1 MIRFPHEIDL
11 ISESS
16 SILFL
21 TSNSSIMKN
30 GTTQIV
36 LIGGGYA
43 SVWAYRAIVNELLI
57 EMIAGKVQIRIICP
71 DDFHFFHGWTAES
84 LMGIVGDHNR
94 MSPLSEVF
102 KNAEIIKGRVVH
114 INTRCRNVRVDLN
127 NGTRSIVPYDQILL
141 GMGSADSDS
150 IVGLSEYAY
159 QLKSQNAYDQ
169 TKSRINNLI
178 RQAAESD
185 CQTARKLLRFVIAGC
200 GFTGVEVAA
209 NLAEFIH
216 ALKKQYPSLCNI
228 RPSIY
233 LINSKEEL
241 LPGLGRNFRRIRQY
255 ADKTLLQYGIKVLN
269 QLKINRISDKG
280 AYLSDGSFIESEMII
295 STIGQTRLVL
305 DGTENMERDS
315 EKRIITNS
323 FLQVNHHRGI
333 WGAGDSVQVMHPGTM
348 SPCPSNAL
356 WAIKQG
362 EHAGKNIAR
371 AVLNQS
377 LKPFTYKGL
386 GQCASLG
393 IGKGIGE
400 LHGIQF
406 TGWLA
411 WIIRWFFFQYFM
423 PSKKVMWR
431 EISDWFYLFISGKR
445 KYVNI
450 PENEIGIISKIS
462 INLLKPLYEN

>member
-1 MIRFPHEIDL
+1 
-11 ISESS
+11 
-16 SILFL
+16 
-21 TSNSSIMKN
+21 MKN
-30 GTTQIV
+30 GTKQIV

-43 SVWAYRAIVNELLI
+43 SIWAYRSIVNELLI
-57 EMIAGKVQIRIICP
+57 EMMAGKVRIRIICP
-71 DDFHFFHGWTAES
+71 DEFHFFHGWTAES
-84 LMGIVGDHNR
+84 LTGIIGDQNR

-102 KNAEIIKGRVVH
+102 KYADIVKGRVIY
-114 INTRCRNVRVDLN
+114 INTNCRIVRVELN
-127 NGTRSIVPYDQILL
+127 DGTRSIVPYDQILL
-141 GMGSADSDS
+141 GMGSTDSNS
-150 IVGLSEYAY
+150 IEGLSEYGY
-159 QLKSQNAYDQ
+159 QLKSQNAYNE
-169 TKSRINNLI
+169 TKSRIHNLV

-185 CQTARKLLRFVIAGC
+185 SRKAQKLLRFVIAGC

-216 ALKKQYPSLCNI
+216 DSKKQYASLCKI
-228 RPSIY
+228 HPSIY

-241 LPGLGRNFRRIRQY
+241 LPGLDRNFRRIRQY
-255 ADKTLLQYGIKVLN
+255 ADKILLQYGIKKLN
-269 QLKINRISDKG
+269 QLKIIRISDKG
-280 AYLSDGSFIESEMII
+280 AHMSDDSFIESEMII

-305 DGTENMERDS
+305 DGTEKMERDS
-315 EKRIITNS
+315 EKRIIANS
-323 FLQVNHHRGI
+323 FLQIKNHRGI
-333 WGAGDSVQVMHPGTM
+333 WGAGDSVQVMHSGTM
-348 SPCPSNAL
+348 NPCPSNAL

-362 EHAGKNIAR
+362 AHAGKNIAR

-400 LHGIQF
+400 LHGVQF

-411 WIIRWFFFQYFM
+411 WIVRWFFFQYFM

-431 EISDWFYLFISGKR
+431 EIADWFYFFITGKR
-445 KYVNI
+445 KYINKQG
-450 PENEIGIISKIS
+450 NEIRMINKIS

>member
-1 MIRFPHEIDL
+1 
-11 ISESS
+11 
-16 SILFL
+16 
-21 TSNSSIMKN
+21 MKN
-30 GTTQIV
+30 GTKQIV

-43 SVWAYRAIVNELLI
+43 SIWAYRSIVNELLV
-57 EMIAGKVQIRIICP
+57 EMMAGKVRIRIICP

-84 LMGIVGDHNR
+84 LMGIIGDQNR

-102 KNAEIIKGRVVH
+102 KYADLVKGKVVH
-114 INTRCRNVRVDLN
+114 INTDYRIVQVDLN
-127 NGTRSIVPYDQILL
+127 NGKRCIVPYNQILL
-141 GMGSADSDS
+141 GMGSADSNS
-150 IVGLSEYAY
+150 IEGLTEYAY
-159 QLKSQNAYDQ
+159 QLKSQKAYDE
-169 TKSRINNLI
+169 TKSRIHNLV

-185 CQTARKLLRFVIAGC
+185 SQTAQKLLRFVIVGC

-216 ALKKQYPSLCNI
+216 SLKKQYTNLNNI
-228 RPSIY
+228 HPSIY
-233 LINSKEEL
+233 LINSKKEL
-241 LPGLGRNFRRIRQY
+241 LPGLDRGFRRIRQY
-255 ADKTLLQYGIKVLN
+255 AAKTLVQYGIETLN
-269 QLKINRISDKG
+269 QLKITRITDNG
-280 AYLSDGSFIESEMII
+280 AYLSDGCFIESKMII
-295 STIGQTRLVL
+295 STIGQTRQVL
-305 DGTENMERDS
+305 DGTEKMDRDP
-315 EKRIITNS
+315 EKRIILNS
-323 FLQVNHHRGI
+323 FLQVNNHGI
-333 WGAGDSVQVMHPGTM
+333 WGAGDSVHITHFRTM
-348 SPCPSNAL
+348 SPCTSNAL

-371 AVLNQS
+371 AILNQS

-411 WIIRWFFFQYFM
+411 WIMRWFFFQYYM

-431 EISDWFYLFISGKR
+431 EIADWFYLFISGKR
-445 KYVNI
+445 KYVSMAEKKI
-450 PENEIGIISKIS
+450 SIIDKIS

>member
-1 MIRFPHEIDL
+1 
-11 ISESS
+11 
-16 SILFL
+16 
-21 TSNSSIMKN
+21 MKN
-30 GTTQIV
+30 GTRQIV

-43 SVWAYRAIVNELLI
+43 SIWAYRSLVNELLI
-57 EMIAGKVQIRIICP
+57 EMMAGKVRIRIICP
-71 DDFHFFHGWTAES
+71 DEFHFFHGWTAES
-84 LMGIVGDHNR
+84 LMGIIGDQNR

-102 KNAEIIKGRVVH
+102 KYADIIKGRVVH
-114 INTRCRNVRVDLN
+114 VNTNCRIVQVDLN

-141 GMGSADSDS
+141 GTGSADSNS
-150 IVGLSEYAY
+150 IEGLSEYAY
-159 QLKSQNAYDQ
+159 QLKSKNAYDE
-169 TKSRINNLI
+169 TKSRIHHLL
-178 RQAAESD
+178 RKAAESD
-185 CQTARKLLRFVIAGC
+185 SQTARKLLRFVIAGC

-216 ALKKQYPSLCNI
+216 ISKKQYASLCNI
-228 RPSIY
+228 YPSIY

-241 LPGLGRNFRRIRQY
+241 LPGLERNFRRIRQY
-255 ADKTLLQYGIKVLN
+255 TEKTLLQYGIKILS
-269 QLKINRISDKG
+269 QLKITRISEKG

-305 DGTENMERDS
+305 EGTEKMERDS
-315 EKRIITNS
+315 EKKIVINS
-323 FLQVNHHRGI
+323 FLQVKNHRGI
-333 WGAGDSVQVMHPGTM
+333 WGAGDSVQVIHSGTM

-406 TGWLA
+406 TGCLA

-431 EISDWFYLFISGKR
+431 EIADWFYLFISGKR

-450 PENEIGIISKIS
+450 PENEIGIINKIF

>member
-1 MIRFPHEIDL
+1 MVR
-11 ISESS
+11 
-16 SILFL
+16 
-21 TSNSSIMKN
+21 
-30 GTTQIV
+30 
-36 LIGGGYA
+36 
-43 SVWAYRAIVNELLI
+43 
-57 EMIAGKVQIRIICP
+57 
-71 DDFHFFHGWTAES
+71 
-84 LMGIVGDHNR
+84 
-94 MSPLSEVF
+94 
-102 KNAEIIKGRVVH
+102 
-114 INTRCRNVRVDLN
+114 INTSCRIVKVELN

-141 GMGSADSDS
+141 GMGSTDSNS
-150 IVGLSEYAY
+150 IEGLSEYAY
-159 QLKSQNAYDQ
+159 QLKSQNAYDE
-169 TKSRINNLI
+169 TKSRIHNLV

-185 CQTARKLLRFVIAGC
+185 SRKAQKLLRFVIAGC

-216 ALKKQYPSLCNI
+216 DSKKQFAGLCKI
-228 RPSIY
+228 QPSIY

-241 LPGLGRNFRRIRQY
+241 LPGLDRNFRHIRQY
-255 ADKTLLQYGIKVLN
+255 ADKILQQYGIKILN
-269 QLKINRISDKG
+269 QLKMIRISDKG
-280 AYLSDGSFIESEMII
+280 AYMSDGSFIESEMII

-305 DGTENMERDS
+305 DGTEKMERDS
-315 EKRIITNS
+315 EKRIIANS
-323 FLQVNHHRGI
+323 FLQIKNHPGI
-333 WGAGDSVQVMHPGTM
+333 WGAGDSVQVMHSGTM
-348 SPCPSNAL
+348 RPCPSNAL

-362 EHAGKNIAR
+362 EHAGKNISR
-371 AVLNQS
+371 AILNQS

-431 EISDWFYLFISGKR
+431 EIADWFYLFISGKR
-445 KYVNI
+445 KYINKHG
-450 PENEIGIISKIS
+450 NEIRMINKIS

>member
-1 MIRFPHEIDL
+1 
-11 ISESS
+11 
-16 SILFL
+16 
-21 TSNSSIMKN
+21 MKN
-30 GTTQIV
+30 GTSQIV

-43 SVWAYRAIVNELLI
+43 SIWAYRSLVNELLI
-57 EMIAGKVQIRIICP
+57 EMMAGKVRIRIICP
-71 DDFHFFHGWTAES
+71 DEFHSFHGWTAES
-84 LMGIVGDHNR
+84 LMGIIGDQNR

-102 KNAEIIKGRVVH
+102 KYADIVEGRVVH
-114 INTRCRNVRVDLN
+114 INTGRRIVQVDLN

-141 GMGSADSDS
+141 GTGSADSNS
-150 IVGLSEYAY
+150 IEGMSVYAY
-159 QLKSQNAYDQ
+159 QLKSQKAYDE
-169 TKSRINNLI
+169 TKSRIHNLV
-178 RQAAESD
+178 RKAAESD
-185 CQTARKLLRFVIAGC
+185 SQTAQKLLSFVIAGC

-216 ALKKQYPSLCNI
+216 ASKKHYSRLCNI
-228 RPSIY
+228 HPSIY
-233 LINSKEEL
+233 LINNKEEL
-241 LPGLGRNFRRIRQY
+241 LPGMDRNFRHIRQY
-255 ADKTLLQYGIKVLN
+255 ADKTMLQYGIKILS
-269 QLKINRISDKG
+269 QLKIVRIIDKG
-280 AYLSDGSFIESEMII
+280 AYLSNGSFIEGEMII

-315 EKRIITNS
+315 EKRIIVNS
-323 FLQVNHHRGI
+323 FLQVKNHYGI
-333 WGAGDSVQVMHPGTM
+333 WGAGDSVQVMHSGTM

-431 EISDWFYLFISGKR
+431 EIADWFYLFISGKR

-450 PENEIGIISKIS
+450 PDDEISIISKIS
-462 INLLKPLYEN
+462 INLLKPLYES

>member
-1 MIRFPHEIDL
+1 
-11 ISESS
+11 
-16 SILFL
+16 
-21 TSNSSIMKN
+21 MKN
-30 GTTQIV
+30 GTKQIV

-43 SVWAYRAIVNELLI
+43 SIWAYRSIVNELLI
-57 EMIAGKVQIRIICP
+57 EMIAGKVRIRIICP
-71 DDFHFFHGWTAES
+71 EEFHFFHGWTAES
-84 LMGIVGDHNR
+84 LMGIIGDRNR
-94 MSPLSEVF
+94 MNPLSDIF
-102 KNAEIIKGRVVH
+102 KYADIIKGRVVQ
-114 INTRCRNVRVDLN
+114 INTSHRILKVDLN
-127 NGTRSIVPYDQILL
+127 NGTRCTVPYDHLL
-141 GMGSADSDS
+141 FGTGSADTDS
-150 IVGLSEYAY
+150 VEGLTEYAY
-159 QLKSQNAYDQ
+159 QLKSRKAYDD
-169 TKSRINNLI
+169 TKSKIHYLI
-178 RQAAESD
+178 REAGESD
-185 CQTARKLLRFVIAGC
+185 GQTARKLLRFAIAGC

-216 ALKKQYPSLCNI
+216 ASKKNYSSLCNI
-228 RPSIY
+228 QPSIY
-233 LINSKEEL
+233 LINSKEEV
-241 LPGLGRNFRRIRQY
+241 LPGLNKDFIRMRQY
-255 ADKTLLQYGIKVLN
+255 TEKILLQYGIKIWS
-269 QLKINRISDKG
+269 QLKIIRITNKG
-280 AYLSDGSFIESEMII
+280 VYLSDGSFLESEMVI

-305 DGTENMERDS
+305 DGTDKMERDS

-323 FLQVNHHRGI
+323 FLQVKNHREI
-333 WGAGDSVQVMHPGTM
+333 WGAGDSVQVMHSGTM
-348 SPCPSNAL
+348 KPCPSNAL

-371 AVLNQS
+371 AILNQP

-431 EISDWFYLFISGKR
+431 EIADWFYLFFSGKR

-450 PENEIGIISKIS
+450 PQDEISVINKIS
-462 INLLKPLYEN
+462 VNLLKPIYES

>member
-1 MIRFPHEIDL
+1 
-11 ISESS
+11 
-16 SILFL
+16 
-21 TSNSSIMKN
+21 MKN
-30 GTTQIV
+30 GTRQIV

-43 SVWAYRAIVNELLI
+43 SIWAYRSLVNELLI
-57 EMIAGKVQIRIICP
+57 EMMAGKVRIRIICP
-71 DDFHFFHGWTAES
+71 DEFHFFHGWTAES
-84 LMGIVGDHNR
+84 LMGIIGDKNR

-102 KNAEIIKGRVVH
+102 KYADIVKGRVVH
-114 INTRCRNVRVDLN
+114 INTVCRIVQVNLN
-127 NGTRSIVPYDQILL
+127 NGTRSSIPYDQILL
-141 GMGSADSDS
+141 GTGSADSNS
-150 IVGLSEYAY
+150 IEGLSEYAY
-159 QLKSQNAYDQ
+159 QLKAQNAYDE
-169 TKSRINNLI
+169 TKSRIHNRV
-178 RQAAESD
+178 RQAAKSD
-185 CQTARKLLRFVIAGC
+185 SQTAQKLLCFVIAGC

-216 ALKKQYPSLCNI
+216 ASKKHYSSLCNI
-228 RPSIY
+228 HPSIY

-241 LPGLGRNFRRIRQY
+241 LPGLDRNFRRIRQY
-255 ADKTLLQYGIKVLN
+255 ADKTLLQYGIKVLS
-269 QLKINRISDKG
+269 QMKIVRITDKG

-305 DGTENMERDS
+305 DGTEKMERDS
-315 EKRIITNS
+315 EKRIVINS
-323 FLQVNHHRGI
+323 FLQVKNHHGI
-333 WGAGDSVQVMHPGTM
+333 WGAGDSVQVMHSRTM

-431 EISDWFYLFISGKR
+431 EMADWFYLFISGKR
-445 KYVNI
+445 KYVSI
-450 PENEIGIISKIS
+450 PESEITIINKIS

>member
-1 MIRFPHEIDL
+1 
-11 ISESS
+11 
-16 SILFL
+16 
-21 TSNSSIMKN
+21 MKN
-30 GTTQIV
+30 GTKQIV

-43 SVWAYRAIVNELLI
+43 SIWAYRSIVNELLI
-57 EMIAGKVQIRIICP
+57 EMMAGKVRITIICP
-71 DDFHFFHGWTAES
+71 DEFHFFHGWTAES
-84 LMGIVGDHNR
+84 LTGIIGDQNR

-102 KNAEIIKGRVVH
+102 KYADIVKGRVVH
-114 INTRCRNVRVDLN
+114 INTDCRIVQVDLN

-141 GMGSADSDS
+141 GMGSEDSNS
-150 IVGLSEYAY
+150 IEGLTAYAY
-159 QLKSQNAYDQ
+159 QLKSKNAYDE
-169 TKSRINNLI
+169 TKSRIHNLV

-185 CQTARKLLRFVIAGC
+185 GQKAQKLLRFVIAGC

-216 ALKKQYPSLCNI
+216 DSKKQYTSLCNI
-228 RPSIY
+228 HPSIY
-233 LINSKEEL
+233 LINSREEL
-241 LPGLGRNFRRIRQY
+241 LPGLHRNFRRIRHY
-255 ADKTLLQYGIKVLN
+255 TDKILLRYGIKILN
-269 QLKINRISDKG
+269 QLKITWISDKG
-280 AYLSDGSFIESEMII
+280 ACLSDGSFIESEMII

-305 DGTENMERDS
+305 DGTEKMERDS
-315 EKRIITNS
+315 ENRIIANS
-323 FLQVNHHRGI
+323 FLQVKNHFGI
-333 WGAGDSVQVMHPGTM
+333 WGAGDSVQVMHSGTM

-431 EISDWFYLFISGKR
+431 EITDWLYFFISGKR

-450 PENEIGIISKIS
+450 PENEIGIINKIS
-462 INLLKPLYEN
+462 INLLNPLYEN